1 MIYIIRRL
9 LIEMDYKPGEG
20 FRVDYELE
28 SEAEDKFL
36 DVHPFISIKEEG
48 SCILVCLISEGDFL
62 EFYDK
67 NLVVAIAS
75 SFRKCSTYTPEMD
88 KNTSLIL
95 AVQKNKNASLS
106 IEKQRRI
113 EDDPYYFKKYVLL
126 YSKNELSELKG
137 YVKDGQNILEL
148 IKHYIYNK
156 ENFNKYKEHPDNNQL
171 YSIITN
177 LSTKIPII
185 PMDFSNSNELFD
197 VNKHFEEKFEA
208 KHTKKQREGVEEL
221 IKLVSQFPE
230 DDLQSIDKLIAFS
243 SSLKSVLSE
252 GEIN

>member
-62 EFYDK
+62 EFDDK

-95 AVQKNKNASLS
+95 AVQK
-106 IEKQRRI
+106 
-113 EDDPYYFKKYVLL
+113 
-126 YSKNELSELKG
+126 
-137 YVKDGQNILEL
+137 
-148 IKHYIYNK
+148 
-156 ENFNKYKEHPDNNQL
+156 
-171 YSIITN
+171 
-177 LSTKIPII
+177 TK
-185 PMDFSNSNELFD
+185 MHRCL
-197 VNKHFEEKFEA
+197 
-208 KHTKKQREGVEEL
+208 
-221 IKLVSQFPE
+221 
-230 DDLQSIDKLIAFS
+230 
-243 SSLKSVLSE
+243 
-252 GEIN
+252 